1 MGTPAMTSLP
11 VRPRTRAKSISKG
24 DSKIHPSLQPPLKP
38 IMASSQIKN
47 VIVVGASGS
56 VGRPTLKA
64 LLEEDFQV
72 TGLTRQSSSATLPE
86 GVRHL
91 TTDFS
96 EASLL
101 EAFKNQ
107 DAVVSALTS
116 SQSDALVLQKKLVD
130 AAIAAGVKVFVPS
143 EYGIDTADGTAPKYV
158 PALGDKIEVVK
169 YLKERQDKISWTAI
183 VTGAIFDWGL
193 DLPGFGGLNV
203 AARTVTIFDGGDI
216 PFDATNLGQVGKA
229 IAKTLKRPDLTQ
241 NQHIY
246 VNSFTVTQ
254 NKVLEALEKA
264 TGDKFAVSRGSVEE
278 LWRGGAA
285 QLEQG
290 QPLGILAMIAGALYG
305 KGGLAYF
312 STTKELWNEKLALPQ
327 EDLDEFIGN
336 YVRGKN

>member
-1 MGTPAMTSLP
+1 
-11 VRPRTRAKSISKG
+11 
-24 DSKIHPSLQPPLKP
+24 
-38 IMASSQIKN
+38 MALSHIKN
-47 VIVVGASGS
+47 VLVVGASGS
-56 VGRPTLKA
+56 VGGPTVKA

-96 EASLL
+96 KESLL
-101 EAFKNQ
+101 EAFRNQ
-107 DAVVSALTS
+107 DAVVSAVTS
-116 SQSDALVLQKKLVD
+116 SQSDALMLQKNLVD

-158 PALGDKIEVVK
+158 PALAEKIQVVE

-193 DLPGFGGLNV
+193 KLPGFGGLDV

-216 PFDATNLGQVGKA
+216 PYDATNLDQVGKA
-229 IAKTLKRPDLTQ
+229 IAKTLKKPKLTR
-241 NQHIY
+241 NQHVY

-254 NKVLEALEKA
+254 NKVLSALEKA
-264 TGDKFAVSRGSVEE
+264 TGDKFVVSQGSVEE
-278 LWRGGAA
+278 LWQGGAA

-312 STTKELWNEKLALPQ
+312 SNTKGLWNERLALPQ
-327 EDLDEFIGN
+327 EDLEEFIGN
-336 YVRGKN
+336 YIRGKN